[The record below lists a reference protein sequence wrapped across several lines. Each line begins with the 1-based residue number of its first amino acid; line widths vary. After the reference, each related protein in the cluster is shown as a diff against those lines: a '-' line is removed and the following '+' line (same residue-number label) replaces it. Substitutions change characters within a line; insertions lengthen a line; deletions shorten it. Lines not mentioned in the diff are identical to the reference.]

1 MKMENHSNML
11 RPNISNEAYHADPA
25 LGSSR
30 ARQLLGSCPLKV
42 KHSMKFP
49 TPSTPALLNGGHIHS
64 GVLEPHL
71 TDSEYGCKP
80 TEIDGN
86 SSRTKAY
93 KEAFAD
99 MEEANP
105 GKRWIVESDYY
116 NNQEVIASVLQ
127 HPMAKNLLYDANS
140 LIEHTGFFDIEGT
153 PCKVRPDIY
162 QCSDRVVDL
171 KTTMDA
177 SEKGFAKSVR
187 QFGYA
192 FQAAFY
198 MTGLRAMGERP
209 KQFVFL
215 VVEKSA
221 PYATACYAIDNNDI
235 EREVP
240 RVLESIKIYGECLRT
255 DVWPGYSDDIK
266 TLNLGTPFTENR
278 LSISKTSEKFGVS
291 RSYVY
296 KIIKEHNIETRKI
309 RNRQTISM
317 YEFSNA
323 LRWANQKEVA

>member
-1 MKMENHSNML
+1 MEAAE
-11 RPNISNEAYHADPA
+11 PN
-25 LGSSR
+25 
-30 ARQLLGSCPLKV
+30 
-42 KHSMKFP
+42 
-49 TPSTPALLNGGHIHS
+49 
-64 GVLEPHL
+64 
-71 TDSEYGCKP
+71 
-80 TEIDGN
+80 
-86 SSRTKAY
+86 
-93 KEAFAD
+93 
-99 MEEANP
+99 
-105 GKRWIVESDYY
+105 KRWLPESDYSMCM
-116 NNQEVIASVLQ
+116 EVAASARQ
-127 HPMAKNLLYDANS
+127 HPLLLEMLYHPAS
-140 LIEHTGFFDIEGT
+140 KTEHTGYFEIEGT
-153 PCKVRPDIY
+153 PCKVRPDLYNSENGMVI
-162 QCSDRVVDL
+162 DL

-198 MTGLRAMGERP
+198 MTALRQMGEQP

-215 VVEKSA
+215 VVEKSE
-221 PYATACYAIDNNDI
+221 PYATACYHIDNNDI

-240 RVLESIKIYGECLRT
+240 RVLEAIKIYGECLRT

-296 KIIKEHNIETRKI
+296 KIIKEYNIETRKI

-323 LRWANQKEVA
+323 LRWANQRVA